1 MLRHTVAG
9 REARANYPGW
19 FWAAGTHTARH
30 CAASTPGG
38 LTAEAMM
45 PSLPAHRPVACR
57 VGLVLAG
64 GAR

>member
-1 MLRHTVAG
+1 MRHTLAG
-9 REARANYPGW
+9 PEARANYPGW

-45 PSLPAHRPVACR
+45 PSLPAPRPAAAYA
-57 VGLVLAG
+57 GLLVAG
-64 GAR
+64 GA